1 MTQSPP
7 SFWNILS
14 VAVPVVG
21 LLIGVLFVSGGGTGA
36 GDYAGRLGA
45 GILFALGMGAVCGLC
60 AIAALVAIA
69 RGESRFWLSVVSLVG
84 NLAVALPV
92 AGVLLRR

>member
-1 MTQSPP
+1 MTQEQQ

-14 VAVPVVG
+14 VAVPVTG
-21 LLIGVLFVSGGGTGA
+21 LLIGWMLIGDGGT

-45 GILFALGMGAVCGLC
+45 GILFALGMGAVCALG
-60 AIAALVAIA
+60 AVAAFAALA
-69 RGESRFWLSVVSLVG
+69 RGESRVWLSMLGLVG
-84 NLAVALPV
+84 NLAVVLPI